1 MSNRDTRNKH
11 QKIYDAIYAPKIAQR
26 PGDVRQTAT
35 RNGQTRVL
43 IEKTGHRKRRQ
54 PRRLQWLPAS
64 VSRDSKVSQA
74 LAQVDQKKLEAL
86 RNFKYN

>member
-1 MSNRDTRNKH
+1 MTDSRNKH
-11 QKIYDAIYAPKIAQR
+11 QKLYDAIYAPRIAQR
-26 PGDVRQTAT
+26 PGDVRQTART
-35 RNGQTRVL
+35 ANGTRVL
-43 IEKTGHRKRRQ
+43 IEKPGHRKRRQ